1 MVNDNFLATIAERLD
16 DAARNATAIEQ
27 LPEAIDNL
35 QAYDA
40 QRLSIARRLARGEK
54 RVGIKLGLT
63 SKAKMAQV
71 GVNEMIWGRLTDGML
86 IDDGGVLDMSGFIH
100 PRAEPEI
107 AFLIGKP
114 LSGRV
119 TSLEAFSAIDGI
131 ASAIEIIDSRF
142 RNFKFRVTDVIA
154 DNSSSSG
161 FVVGPWNP
169 PATDVGNLGM
179 ALEFDGKPVA
189 IGSSAAILGHPLR
202 ALVAAVEL
210 LSRYGEGL
218 LPGDILLSGASTAA
232 EPLKPNTRV
241 RVRVEGLAGCGFTTI

>member
-1 MVNDNFLATIAERLD
+1 SR
-16 DAARNATAIEQ
+16 
-27 LPEAIDNL
+27 
-35 QAYDA
+35 
-40 QRLSIARRLARGEK
+40 
-54 RVGIKLGLT
+54 
-63 SKAKMAQV
+63 
-71 GVNEMIWGRLTDGML
+71 
-86 IDDGGVLDMSGFIH
+86 FIH

-131 ASAIEIIDSRF
+131 ASAIVIIDSRF

-161 FVVGPWNP
+161 FVVGPWNS

-179 ALEFDGKPVA
+179 ALEFDGNPVA

-241 RVRVEGLAGCGFTTI
+241 RVRVEGLAGCGFATI